1 MVDANGDAVE
11 EPGEPLAAYAQLYA
25 LLVDVLEG
33 HLTEQQFEDMGGNVC
48 RDIIQQSQ
56 A

>member
-1 MVDANGDAVE
+1 MDANGDVGE

-25 LLVDVLEG
+25 LLVDVLQG
-33 HLTEQQFEDMGGNVC
+33 HLTEQQFEDLGGNAC
-48 RDIIQQSQ
+48 REIIQQSQ